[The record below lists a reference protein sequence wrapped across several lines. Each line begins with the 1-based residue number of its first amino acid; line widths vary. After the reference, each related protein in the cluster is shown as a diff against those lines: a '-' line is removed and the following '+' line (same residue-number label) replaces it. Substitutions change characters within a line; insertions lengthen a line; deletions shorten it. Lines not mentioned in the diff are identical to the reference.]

1 MARTFFTKSKVTLL
15 SVIAGVAL
23 VVGGT
28 FYFYNQQT
36 SDLAKAAGVTPTI
49 TPQVANVSTAGSITF
64 AYTTSATMAIGSQI
78 LLTYPNAYTGTLS
91 TANTTVN
98 TVAPSSLTNSV
109 GASTTTATITLANS
123 VSSGATVTVAM
134 SSLTTPATAGNYA
147 FTFRSSV
154 NDLGGNF
161 QYVGQA
167 NVVNVTAAIPVSLSF
182 VIRDSG
188 DTANTNVCDLGTA
201 STSSISSCSYRLKIA
216 TNAKNGYLV
225 SFLTSGA
232 LTDGTYNITDAA
244 VVAAGTTPVAG
255 TEHYGVNITPG
266 AITGSGGTMTLA
278 TAFGTS
284 AGNIV
289 RYNTGTNTTILTAN
303 KPNSPAA
310 SGDTTNTSL
319 VTHRLAIN
327 PSTPAG
333 NYTQSVTYFVSPSF

>member
-1 MARTFFTKSKVTLL
+1 MARTFFNKSKMAML

-36 SDLAKAAGVTPTI
+36 ADLAKAAGVTPTI
-49 TPQVANVSTAGSITF
+49 TPQVANVSTAGSISF
-64 AYTTSATMAIGSQI
+64 AYTTTSTMAIGSRI
-78 LLTYPNAYTGTLS
+78 FLTFPNTYTGTLS

-98 TVAPSSLTNSV
+98 TVAPSTLTNSV

-123 VSSGATVTVAM
+123 VTSGSVLTVAM
-134 SSLTTPATAGNYA
+134 SSLTTPATAGNYTFV
-147 FTFRSSV
+147 FTSSV
-154 NDLGGNF
+154 GDLGGNF

-167 NVVNVTAAIPVSLSF
+167 NVVNVTASVPVSLSF

-188 DTANTNVCDLGTA
+188 DTTNTNVCDLGTA
-201 STSSISSCSYRLKIA
+201 STLSISSCSYRLKIA

-225 SFLTSGA
+225 SFLNSGA
-232 LTDGTYNITDAA
+232 FTDGSYNATDAA
-244 VVAAGTTPVAG
+244 VGAAGTTPVAG
-255 TEHYGVNITPG
+255 TENYGVNITPG
-266 AITGSGGTMTLA
+266 SITGSGGTMTLA
-278 TAFGTS
+278 TAFGTV

-289 RYNTGTNTTILTAN
+289 KYNTTTNTTILTAN

-310 SGDTTNTSL
+310 SADTTNTAL
-319 VTHRLAIN
+319 VTHRLAVSS
-327 PSTPAG
+327 STPAG